1 VIEVTGESAGPTNLD
16 HQLVT
21 VLERDR
27 TGYGRSIVSRS
38 VIRSAF
44 NWTPMGCLLQ

>member
-1 VIEVTGESAGPTNLD
+1 MIEVTGESAGPTNLD

-27 TGYGRSIVSRS
+27 KVMVG
-38 VIRSAF
+38 
-44 NWTPMGCLLQ
+44 L